1 MPPLLAN
8 HDISNTAERH
18 RGFRDHASRLDKL
31 TAVLFEYYNYAGPV
45 ELLSVVKQLSET
57 HHRLVIL
64 SDPDSISASS
74 IHLADIYLAEHQL
87 RHDLDSLELSLKY
100 YSRALNDEKLLNC
113 WRLQAQIGL
122 AYANFYRFLAWDT
135 HEDCRT
141 AVRLI
146 DDALGR
152 VDEFDNDQSSRA
164 QAIAYAVLIKASAPT
179 RMVMSTPLEDTLN
192 MLPSL
197 LEALGYR
204 LSRSLYITC
213 LVAQARLSLYLA
225 MTASRVEH
233 IQEGIKAATTASQ
246 LCSEDAVFMKHFTLT
261 SLVTLYFRARYDD
274 KDGSNYHRD
283 AAVEIAEGMLRMFEF
298 MLMNA
303 YVHCYWLHCWADAAM
318 ERAVRR
324 EHLDIME
331 QVVDTYKQAL
341 DICPPS
347 HNIRRMLI
355 TNHLASLGQ
364 YFEHSGR
371 VSVLDEGIALALRLG
386 PDAAMN
392 IPYLACN
399 AAESMIMR
407 ARIND
412 PKNARILISRAIQ
425 LCQNRVGAEG
435 YPHDDMERIS
445 LDMQLISASR
455 MQAQLGGDA
464 ILDIDTILRITH
476 TGLSDS
482 HEPALR
488 TACILTR
495 TEALVARA
503 RSHDDTSSLI
513 AAQVLLDKEL
523 SSPLTASTIFSVDLL
538 AEKANVLIAQSD
550 LMSHISNIDRQ
561 NLLISAWDHYRRA
574 ITASVGRAQERF
586 QASLKWAASAAN
598 RGNYLEAFQAY
609 VFAVKLLP
617 QVVFRGE
624 NVLGRIE
631 ALRQVSGLAASSVA
645 MALRVEDVSASILFL
660 EQTRGILWLQ
670 TSRGQASDL
679 DCVPPELKERFMNVS
694 LNLERSDRLNWATQ
708 RAEAAELDLLT
719 AKIRELPGF
728 ERFLLP
734 PSLQDLEQALN
745 SSGGYAAVVVP
756 NANQCTVLLFGV
768 PEGHRIVQLPHMDMG
783 KIFSLGRDFIFECST
798 TRASMRKM
806 SKSPLKLAPNLESI
820 EPTLL
825 SELWTGLVHPVI
837 KELAIHVSKI
847 KRASKAALMSKVSPC
862 RSRLGHFGH
871 VYGGALLVP

>member
-1 MPPLLAN
+1 MLPLLAD
-8 HDISNTAERH
+8 HDTLSSAQRL

-31 TAVLFEYYNYAGPV
+31 AAVLFEYYSYAGPI

-57 HHRLVIL
+57 HHRLLIL
-64 SDPDSISASS
+64 SDPDSISALS

-100 YSRALNDEKLLNC
+100 YRRALDDEELPNC
-113 WRLQAQIGL
+113 QHLQAQVGL
-122 AYANFYRFLAWDT
+122 AYASFYRFLAWDT

-152 VDEFDNDQSSRA
+152 VDEFDNDQISRA
-164 QAIAYAVLIKASAPT
+164 KAIAYAVLIKASAPT
-179 RMVMSTPLEDTLN
+179 RMVMITPLEDTLN

-197 LEALGYR
+197 SEALGYR

-225 MTASRVEH
+225 MTASQVVH
-233 IQEGIKAATTASQ
+233 VQAGIIAATKASQ

-274 KDGSNYHRD
+274 KDGSDYYRD
-283 AAVEIAEGMLRMFEF
+283 AAVEIAEAMLSMTEL
-298 MLMNA
+298 MLINS
-303 YVHCYWLHCWADAAM
+303 YVHCYWLHCWGDAVM
-318 ERAVRR
+318 DRAVRR

-331 QVVDTYKQAL
+331 QVVETYKQAIE
-341 DICPPS
+341 ICPPS
-347 HNIRRMLI
+347 HNIRRMLV
-355 TNHLASLGQ
+355 TNHIASLGQ

-371 VSVLDEGIALALRLG
+371 VSILDEGIALAHRLG

-399 AAESMIMR
+399 VAEYMIMR

-412 PKNARILISRAIQ
+412 SKNARMLISRAIH
-425 LCQNRVGAEG
+425 LCQSRMRAEG

-445 LDMQLISASR
+445 MDMHLISASR
-455 MQAQLGGDA
+455 MQVQLGGDA
-464 ILDIDTILRITH
+464 ILDIDTILHITL
-476 TGLSDS
+476 TGLSES

-503 RSHDDTSSLI
+503 RNHDDTSSLVT
-513 AAQVLLDKEL
+513 AQLLLDEEL
-523 SSPLTASTIFSVDLL
+523 SSALTAPTIFSVDLL

-550 LMSHISNIDRQ
+550 LMSRISVVDRQ
-561 NLLISAWDHYRRA
+561 NLLTSAWDCYLRA
-574 ITASVGRAQERF
+574 VTASVGRARERF

-598 RGNYLEAFQAY
+598 RGNYSEALKAY
-609 VFAVKLLP
+609 AFAVNLLP

-624 NVLGRIE
+624 DVLGRIE

-670 TSRGQASDL
+670 TSRVQASDL
-679 DCVPPELKERFMNVS
+679 DRVPPDLKERFINAS
-694 LNLERSDRLNWATQ
+694 LNLERSDKLKWATQ
-708 RAEAAELDLLT
+708 RAEAAELDSIT
-719 AKIRELPGF
+719 VKIRELPGF

-734 PSLQDLEQALN
+734 PCLQDLEQALN
-745 SSGGYAAVVVP
+745 NSGGYAAVVVP
-756 NANQCTVLLFGV
+756 NDDQCIVLLFGV
-768 PEGHRIVQLPHMDMG
+768 PEGHRVVRLPDMDIG
-783 KIFSLGRDFIFECST
+783 RIFSLGRDFIFECST

-806 SKSPLKLAPNLESI
+806 TQSHLKTSPNLDISNS
-820 EPTLL
+820 TLL
-825 SELWTGLVHPVI
+825 SELWTRLVRPVI
-837 KELAIHVSKI
+837 MELGIQVSKT
-847 KRASKAALMSKVSPC
+847 
-862 RSRLGHFGH
+862 
-871 VYGGALLVP
+871 